1 MCFRQRCTTDF
12 RQNAPQS
19 CGRNAIFM
27 MELLSRTLGVGA
39 GQPRARSRRQDLRT
53 RQGGS
58 HASAT
63 WEPGGRFDS
72 EACLCG

>member
-12 RQNAPQS
+12 RQNAPLF
-19 CGRNAIFM
+19 CVRNAIVM

-39 GQPRARSRRQDLRT
+39 GQPQARSRRRDLRT

-58 HASAT
+58 HDSAT
-63 WEPGGRFDS
+63 WEP
-72 EACLCG
+72 A